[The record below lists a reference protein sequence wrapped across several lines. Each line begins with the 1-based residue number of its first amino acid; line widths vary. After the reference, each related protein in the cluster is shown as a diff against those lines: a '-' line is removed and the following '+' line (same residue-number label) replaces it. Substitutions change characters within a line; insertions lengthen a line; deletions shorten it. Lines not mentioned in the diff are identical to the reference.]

1 MTPLS
6 LCGSG
11 LVWAPP
17 VWSLPVGCGQRLGA
31 TACPREALISPRH
44 SLAADTQGRELG
56 QPWGEPALDS
66 RGGAVLPAEV
76 ISRSHLHPTRLL
88 ASARTLM
95 DKTSCQ
101 CLSPSLHPE
110 VGAGSRGVAGHPW
123 AEGQCQSRLR
133 SPRARQ
139 VLAGPVIMG
148 GFLAEGW
155 GWKPLCWPGSQD
167 SWVLRHPTGQGSCHL
182 GHSVPQLLHQALA
195 HSWH

>member
-1 MTPLS
+1 M
-6 LCGSG
+6 
-11 LVWAPP
+11 
-17 VWSLPVGCGQRLGA
+17 WSLPVGCGQRLGA
-31 TACPREALISPRH
+31 AVCPRGAPVSPRH
-44 SLAADTQGRELG
+44 GLVEDSQGSELG
-56 QPWGEPALDS
+56 QSWGEPALDS

-76 ISRSHLHPTRLL
+76 ISHSHLHPTRLL

-123 AEGQCQSRLR
+123 VEGQCQSRLR

-139 VLAGPVIMG
+139 VLAGPVSMG
-148 GFLAEGW
+148 GFPEEGW
-155 GWKPLCWPGSQD
+155 GWKQLCWPGSQD
-167 SWVLRHPTGQGSCHL
+167 SWAPGHPHRAGILSL